1 MEIGHKD
8 LIWNYTATFFKIAS
22 SVLLFPMILRMMPT
36 ETVGIWSIFITI
48 TAFSSL
54 IDFGFGPSFTRNI
67 TYVFS
72 GVKSLKVLGFEKVE
86 TDNLDIDY
94 GLLKSV
100 ILAMKAIYLKFSL
113 LLFFLLSTVGT
124 YYIYTILQNYTGNL
138 KEVYIS
144 WVILCLL
151 NTYNL
156 YTLYYDSLLQG
167 KGMVKKSKQIIIVG
181 QITYLIIASFFIIL
195 KFGLIAIVAAQ
206 ASSILIVRLLSFNS
220 FFTKDLRNCLENA
233 IPKQKKDVLKAIYP
247 NAYKI
252 GLTSLGGF
260 MVQRASIIIGSLY
273 LPLSD
278 IASYGITM
286 QLITIIA
293 GLSSIF
299 LATFLPKIITYR
311 VSNEIQ
317 KIKEV
322 YIKGLFV
329 LMLTYLFGGV
339 GILIFGNYGLRF
351 IESQTVLLPNLILL
365 MALILSLEQTNL
377 ILAGNILLTKNEVP
391 FYKSSLISGVLIII
405 GLLIYFNF
413 YKINLW
419 GMILVPLF
427 IDFLY
432 QAWKWPLEVKKDLNI
447 NRNDFILTLSN
458 LKKIR

>member
-1 MEIGHKD
+1 MEIGNKD
-8 LIWNYTATFFKIAS
+8 LIWNYTATFLKIAS
-22 SVLLFPMILRMMPT
+22 SVLLFPIILRMLPT

-72 GVKSLKVLGFEKVE
+72 GVKTLKVLGFEKVE

-100 ILAMKAIYLKFSL
+100 ILAMKAIYLKSAL
-113 LLFFLLSTVGT
+113 LLLLLLSTVGT
-124 YYIYTILQNYTGNL
+124 YYIYTISQNYTGDL

-206 ASSILIVRLLSFNS
+206 AASILIVRLLSFYS
-220 FFTKDLRNCLENA
+220 FFTKDLRNYLENA
-233 IPKQKKDVLKAIYP
+233 IPKQKRDVLKAIYP
-247 NAYKI
+247 NALKI

-286 QLITIIA
+286 QLIAIIA

-299 LATFLPKIITYR
+299 LATFLPKIIKYR

-339 GILIFGNYGLRF
+339 GIIIFGNYGLKF
-351 IESQTVLLPNLILL
+351 IESQTVLLPNLILF

-427 IDFLY
+427 IDIIY

-447 NRNDFILTLSN
+447 NKNDFILILCN
-458 LKKIR
+458 FKKK